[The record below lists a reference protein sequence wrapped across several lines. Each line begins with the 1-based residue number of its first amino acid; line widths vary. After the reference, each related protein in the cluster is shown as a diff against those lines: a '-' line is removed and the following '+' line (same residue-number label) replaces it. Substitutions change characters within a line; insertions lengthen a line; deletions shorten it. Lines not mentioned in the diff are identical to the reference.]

1 MLREL
6 LILRHGKSDW
16 SGDEDDFNR
25 PLKDRGKRAAQR
37 MGVWLATHDL
47 IPDTIISSPAE
58 RALTTAEK
66 CCKAMGH
73 GSGDIIPEQ
82 KIYLADSDD
91 LFDVLQQIPA
101 SASRVMLVGHNPGL
115 EDLLVGLTNGD
126 AKPDDDG
133 KLLTTATL
141 ALLEIDV
148 NWSDIKRGSARLVTI
163 IRPRTLPKK
172 FPWPLHEE
180 KERRDRPAY
189 YYKQSSVI
197 PYRLGDGACEILIV
211 RSSKKKHWVVPKGI
225 HEPGLTSQQSAAK
238 EAFEEGGVE
247 GFVEA
252 KALGSY
258 SYQKWGANCI
268 VAVYAME
275 VSRVIEES
283 EWEERHRTRQWVS
296 PQQAASL
303 VRQSELGPMILAL
316 DKRQSFS
323 IS

>member
-1 MLREL
+1 MLLEL

-37 MGVWLATHDL
+37 MGVWLATHDM

-66 CCKAMGH
+66 CCKAMGQ
-73 GSGDIIPEQ
+73 GSGNIVPEQ
-82 KIYLADSDD
+82 KIYLADTVD
-91 LFDVLQQIPA
+91 LIDVLQQIPD

-115 EDLLVGLTNGD
+115 EDLLVSLTNGD
-126 AKPDDDG
+126 AKTEDDG
-133 KLLTTATL
+133 KLLPTATL
-141 ALLEIDV
+141 ALLELDT
-148 NWSDIKRGSARLVTI
+148 NWSDIKRGSARLVKI
-163 IRPRTLPKK
+163 IHPRSLPKK
-172 FPWPLHEE
+172 FPWPLHDD

-189 YYKQSSVI
+189 YYNQSSVI
-197 PYRLGDGACEILIV
+197 PYRLSDGLCEVLIV

-247 GFVEA
+247 GSVEA

-258 SYQKWGANCI
+258 SYQKWGAECT
-268 VAVYAME
+268 VKVFAME
-275 VSRVIEES
+275 VNHVIAEN

-303 VRQSELGPMILAL
+303 VRQSELGPMILSL
-316 DKRQSFS
+316 DKRQSS
-323 IS
+323 ST

>member
-1 MLREL
+1 
-6 LILRHGKSDW
+6 LRHGKSDW

-37 MGVWLATHDL
+37 MGVWLATHDM

-66 CCKAMGH
+66 CCKAMGQ
-73 GSGDIIPEQ
+73 GSGDIMPEQ
-82 KIYLADSDD
+82 KIYVADSDD

-115 EDLLVGLTNGD
+115 EDLLVSLTNGD
-126 AKPDDDG
+126 AKPEDDG

-148 NWSDIKRGSARLVTI
+148 NWSDIKRGSARLVKI
-163 IRPRTLPKK
+163 IRPRTLAKK
-172 FPWPLHEE
+172 FPWPLFDA

-189 YYKQSSVI
+189 YYNQSSVI
-197 PYRLGDGACEILIV
+197 PYRLRDGVCEVLIV
-211 RSSKKKHWVVPKGI
+211 RSSQKKHWVVPKGI

-247 GFVEA
+247 GSVEA

-275 VSRVIEES
+275 VSRIIEES

-296 PQQAASL
+296 PQQAANL

-316 DKRQSFS
+316 DEPK
-323 IS
+323 